1 MAEID
6 WNKINRDKVLIS
18 QGIEQKK
25 SELLNLMYSLGLEFT
40 LKFDSVIQHMRSDP
54 DDTCMYLMAELAQLG
69 SLVCVESIDEDWIP
83 TDIGGNDT

>member
-1 MAEID
+1 MASLD
-6 WNKINRDKVLIS
+6 WDKINRDKVLIS

-40 LKFDSVIQHMRSDP
+40 LKFDSVIQEMRRDP

-69 SLVCVESIDEDWIP
+69 SLVVVESIDEDWIP
-83 TDIGGNDT
+83 VDIGGNDT